1 MIRLATI
8 DIGTNTTLLLV
19 VQASDGEVTVLDERA
34 EITRLGRGI
43 GNDGGLGRS
52 GIDKTLAVLRDYAA
66 IAARHGA
73 AIHAIGTE
81 GLRRASNAAD
91 FLGPAAQILG
101 RPVEV
106 IDGEREAALTFLAA
120 QRSFPEVTQGRT
132 IVVDIGGGSTEII
145 LAEGSALGFRCSLPL
160 GSVRL
165 TERHVRHDPPLAE
178 ELTAVRADVD
188 AALAT
193 VPFPTSQ
200 ATLIG
205 TAGTVTT
212 LCAMHLGLRT
222 YDPGQVHGYR
232 LSSAGLVDQIA
243 ILAASTQSQ
252 REAMAGLDPRRAD
265 VILSGAIILLA
276 IAERAKCPSIVVSDR
291 GIRWGLVYEHLPRP
305 DEAGVAGPQMTR

>member
-1 MIRLATI
+1 VSRLATI

-19 VQASDGEVTVLDERA
+19 ADANRGDVTVLDERA

-43 GNDGGLGRS
+43 GSDGGLGRA
-52 GIDKTLAVLRDYAA
+52 GIDRTLAVLRDYTS

-73 AIHAIGTE
+73 LVHAIGTE

-101 RPVEV
+101 CPVEV

-120 QRSFPEVTQGRT
+120 QRSFPDASQGRT

-145 LAEGSALGFRCSLPL
+145 LADGTTLGFRCSLPL

-165 TERHVRHDPPLAE
+165 TERHVRHDPPLAD
-178 ELTAVRADVD
+178 ELAAVRADVD
-188 AALAT
+188 AALTA
-193 VPFPTSQ
+193 VPFSTAQ

-222 YDPGQVHGYR
+222 YDPAQVHGYR
-232 LSSAGLVDQIA
+232 LPSAALAEQIA
-243 ILAASTQSQ
+243 RLAGSTQPE

-265 VILSGAIILLA
+265 VILCGAIILLA
-276 IAERAKCPSIVVSDR
+276 IADRARTNAILVSDR
-291 GIRWGLVYEHLPRP
+291 GIRWGLLYERLGEP
-305 DEAGVAGPQMTR
+305 GVAGPRITR